1 LVQHIPDTGAFH
13 ENFATRSYTMKSK
26 YLMITLCVTSLA
38 LSGCASKYVESD
50 QYSGFL
56 KDYSALKEEKSPSG
70 AAVMRWIDPKVDAN
84 KFSSV
89 YIEPSQLYPKPQAT
103 EKIPDSTLQGIT
115 QYYNQALQTQ
125 FSKVLPLAKGP
136 GPGVLVV
143 RPAITAVSAKTK
155 GLRPYEVIP
164 IALVAAGVSAATGI
178 RDQDTSLSTEAQ
190 FIDASNNKVV
200 AQVVRKG
207 AGAELENSDQ
217 VMTAKDA
224 RAVLDGWA
232 TDMVK
237 SFQQLK
243 AKH

>member
-1 LVQHIPDTGAFH
+1 
-13 ENFATRSYTMKSK
+13 MKSK

>member
-1 LVQHIPDTGAFH
+1 MQV
-13 ENFATRSYTMKSK
+13 KS
-26 YLMITLCVTSLA
+26 LAAALCVASLA
-38 LSGCASKYVESD
+38 LSGCASKYVEPD

-70 AAVMRWIDPKVDAN
+70 AAVMRWIDPGVNVN

-89 YIEPSQLYPKPQAT
+89 YVEPSQLYPKPQAT

-190 FIDASNNKVV
+190 FLDASNNKVV

-207 AGAELENSDQ
+207 AGADLDNSDQ

-232 TDMVK
+232 IDIVK
-237 SFQQLK
+237 SFEQLK
-243 AKH
+243 TKH

>member
-1 LVQHIPDTGAFH
+1 MQL
-13 ENFATRSYTMKSK
+13 KS
-26 YLMITLCVTSLA
+26 LAASLCVVSLV

-70 AAVMRWIDPKVDAN
+70 AAVMRWIDPNVNVN

-103 EKIPDSTLQGIT
+103 EKIPDATLQGIT
-115 QYYNQALQTQ
+115 RYYNQALQTQ

-164 IALVAAGVSAATGI
+164 IALVAAGVSTVTGI

-190 FIDASNNKVV
+190 FIDAGNNKVV

-224 RAVLDGWA
+224 KAVLDGWA

-237 SFQQLK
+237 SFEQLK
-243 AKH
+243 AKR

>member
-1 LVQHIPDTGAFH
+1 MQL
-13 ENFATRSYTMKSK
+13 KS
-26 YLMITLCVTSLA
+26 LAASLCVVSLA

-56 KDYSALKEEKSPSG
+56 KDYSALKEETSPSG
-70 AAVMRWIDPKVDAN
+70 AAVMRWIDPKVNVN

-103 EKIPDSTLQGIT
+103 EKIPDATLQGIT
-115 QYYNQALQTQ
+115 RYYNQALQTQ

-164 IALVAAGVSAATGI
+164 IALVAAGVSTVTGI

-190 FIDASNNKVV
+190 FIDAGNNKVV

-224 RAVLDGWA
+224 KAVLDGWA

-237 SFQQLK
+237 SFEQLK
-243 AKH
+243 AKR